1 MKTGIT
7 INDKTVEVPY
17 SFDELTFGQFLRL
30 KESNTDAETMCV
42 LTGIELDVCNNV
54 SPELMNVILAPAS
67 DFGDVEYLDS
77 PKVLG
82 KDVPDNLGKMEYA
95 RKVNCDNLSRNYKDE
110 EMIGRMVAIY
120 MAEGIEDEDIET
132 TYNLIL
138 NESFT
143 NVVSAGKLISDQ
155 LKKMAESEAK
165 IPAPQYE
172 SAELQAGIKNFSKYG
187 VWGVV
192 RGIALRHGCKM
203 EEVYSWSYN
212 TVLLELKYSA
222 EENSFQRRLNRIMNK
237 PK

>member
-1 MKTGIT
+1 
-7 INDKTVEVPY
+7 
-17 SFDELTFGQFLRL
+17 
-30 KESNTDAETMCV
+30 MCV
-42 LTGIELDVCNNV
+42 LTGIELDVCKNV

-67 DFGDVEYLDS
+67 DFGDVEYLDN
-77 PKVLG
+77 PTVLG

-95 RKVNCDNLSRNYKDE
+95 RKVNCDGLSRNYKDE

-120 MAEGIEDEDIET
+120 MAEGIEDEDIQA
-132 TYNLIL
+132 TYELIL
-138 NESFT
+138 NESFA

-203 EEVYSWSYN
+203 EDVYKWSYN
-212 TVLLELKYSA
+212 KVLLELKYSA
-222 EENSFQRRLNRIMNK
+222 EENSFQRRLNRILNK